1 MFVPFRF
8 GVARTKPS
16 PEVAGVELS
25 ELRFAR
31 AVLQQR
37 LELRRSHAK
46 EATFDGEFVIDIVVI
61 NSGVIMIISHFSY
74 HLIVIDI
81 VI

>member
-61 NSGVIMIISHFSY
+61 NSG
-74 HLIVIDI
+74 L
-81 VI
+81 

>member
-8 GVARTKPS
+8 GVARIKPS

-46 EATFDGEFVIDIVVI
+46 EATFDGDFVIDIVVI
-61 NSGVIMIISHFSY
+61 T
-74 HLIVIDI
+74 LW
-81 VI
+81 